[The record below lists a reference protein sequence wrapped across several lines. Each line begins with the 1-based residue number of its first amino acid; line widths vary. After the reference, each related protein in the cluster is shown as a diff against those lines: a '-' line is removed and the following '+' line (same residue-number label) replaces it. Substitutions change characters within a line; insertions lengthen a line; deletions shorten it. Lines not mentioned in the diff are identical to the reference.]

1 MATKKTK
8 SMSKGRANVNKLKVG
23 REKSRELTDKEV
35 KRIRGGT
42 APASPTLARIKYS

>member
-8 SMSKGRANVNKLKVG
+8 SMSKGRVKVNKLKVEKEKA
-23 REKSRELTDKEV
+23 REMTDKEV

-42 APASPTLARIKYS
+42 APTKLKKIKID

>member
-8 SMSKGRANVNKLKVG
+8 SMSKGRVKVNKLKVG
-23 REKSRELTDKEV
+23 KEKAREMTDKEV

-42 APASPTLARIKYS
+42 EQKGLTRPFKY